1 MTHKRYLAI
10 VLAAAVF
17 CSLASAA
24 QADDEGVKRVM
35 SLTARDFDKVL
46 PDQPIDGWLRSNL
59 PARYEVVWGEHITD
73 CGEGT
78 GTVIDKE
85 RDMPI
90 CLEVVLKEGLE
101 IKGYLALFVGTE
113 KRGLLKDGYGLYF
126 GYLQYDGNRYNFKWL
141 RDVLK
146 VK

>member
-1 MTHKRYLAI
+1 MTHKRFLVI
-10 VLAAAVF
+10 VLAAVVF
-17 CSLASAA
+17 CSLSRATR
-24 QADDEGVKRVM
+24 ADDEGVKRAL
-35 SLTARDFDKVL
+35 SLTARDFDRVL
-46 PDQPIDGWLRSNL
+46 PDQPIGAWLRSNL
-59 PARYEVVWGEHITD
+59 PARYEVIWGEHITD

-78 GTVIDKE
+78 GTAIDKE

-90 CLEVVLKEGLE
+90 CLEVVLKEGPE

-113 KRGLLKDGYGLYF
+113 RRGLFKGGYGLYF
-126 GYLQYDGNRYNFKWL
+126 GYLQHEGNRYNFKRL

>member
-1 MTHKRYLAI
+1 MTHSRYFSL
-10 VLAAAVF
+10 VLVAVFF
-17 CSLASAA
+17 CSLPNATHAE
-24 QADDEGVKRVM
+24 DEHVKKAM
-35 SLTARDFDKVL
+35 SLTARDFDRVL
-46 PDQPIDGWLRSNL
+46 PDQPVEVWLRSNL
-59 PARYEVVWGEHITD
+59 PARYEVVWGDHITD

-78 GTVIDKE
+78 GTSVDKE

-90 CLEVVLKEGLE
+90 CLEVVLKEGPE

-113 KRGLLKDGYGLYF
+113 RRGLLEDGYGLYF
-126 GYLQYDGNRYNFKWL
+126 GYLQHNGNRYNFKWL